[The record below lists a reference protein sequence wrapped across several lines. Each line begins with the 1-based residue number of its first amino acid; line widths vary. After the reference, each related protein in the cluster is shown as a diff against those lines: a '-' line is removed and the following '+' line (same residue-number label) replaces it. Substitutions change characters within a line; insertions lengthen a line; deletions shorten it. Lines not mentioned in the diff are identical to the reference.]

1 MVTVI
6 LTHEVKNFTEWKK
19 SFDSDDT
26 NRQKAGVKIN
36 GVYTSVD
43 NPNLVSIIS
52 EFPSAEALSGMMSNP
67 DMKATMEAA
76 GVIGMPEAKILN
88 KA

>member
-6 LTHEVKNFTEWKK
+6 LTHEVKNFSEWKRA
-19 SFDSDDT
+19 FDADDS
-26 NRQKAGVKIN
+26 NRQQAGVKIN
-36 GVYTSVD
+36 GVYNSID
-43 NPNLVSIIS
+43 NPNVVTIIS

-76 GVIGMPEAKILN
+76 GVIGVPEAKILN
-88 KA
+88 KL